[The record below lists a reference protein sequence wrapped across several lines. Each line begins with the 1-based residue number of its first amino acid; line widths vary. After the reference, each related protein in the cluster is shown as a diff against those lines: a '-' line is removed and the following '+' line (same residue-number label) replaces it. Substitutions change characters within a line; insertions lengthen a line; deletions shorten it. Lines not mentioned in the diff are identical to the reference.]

1 MLSYHTKINM
11 SKEIKIALVED
22 DENLRF
28 LVAERLQSEGYKVLE
43 ASNGDDAE
51 KMILAEQPHI
61 VLLDWML
68 PGKQGSEVC
77 TSIRNQGFDNLVI
90 MMTAKGQDIDKI
102 KAYNFGVSDYIIKPF
117 NMDVLVA
124 LIDNKIKFS
133 LNSEKSESYRF
144 ANMEH
149 LPNTHLLIK
158 DGKKVELTI
167 LENRIL
173 LYFLKN
179 KNKVINREELMME
192 VWGYNADVNTR
203 TLDMHIVRL
212 RKKIEANADS
222 PQYLQTVRGV
232 GYKFVYEA

>member
-1 MLSYHTKINM
+1 M

-28 LVAERLQSEGYKVLE
+28 LVAERLEAEGYTVVE
-43 ASNGDDAE
+43 AADGLAAE
-51 KMILAEQPHI
+51 KMILEEQPDI

-68 PGKQGSEVC
+68 PGKQGADVC
-77 TSIRNQGFDNLVI
+77 QEIRSKGYDNVVI
-90 MMTAKGQDIDKI
+90 MMTAKAQDVDKI
-102 KAYNFGVSDYIIKPF
+102 EAYNVGVSDYVTKPF
-117 NMDVLVA
+117 NMDVLAA
-124 LIDNKIKFS
+124 LIENKVKYKLS
-133 LNSEKSESYRF
+133 NDKSETYKF

-149 LPNTHLLIK
+149 QPNTHTLIK
-158 DGKKVELTI
+158 NNKKVELTI

-179 KNKVINREELMME
+179 RNKVIHREELMME

-212 RKKIEANADS
+212 RKKIEENPDS
-222 PQYLQTVRGV
+222 PLFLQTVRGI
-232 GYKFVYEA
+232 GYKFVLE

>member
-1 MLSYHTKINM
+1 MNT
-11 SKEIKIALVED
+11 EIKIALVED

-28 LVAERLQSEGYKVLE
+28 LVAERLQSEGYKVFE
-43 ASNGDDAE
+43 ANNGDDAE
-51 KMILAEQPHI
+51 KMILKELPQV

-68 PGKQGSEVC
+68 PGKPGSEVC
-77 TSIRNQGFDNLVI
+77 TNIREKGFENQVI
-90 MMTAKGQDIDKI
+90 MMTAKAQDIDKI
-102 KAYNFGVSDYIIKPF
+102 EAYNFGVSDYIIKPF
-117 NMDVLVA
+117 SMDVLIA
-124 LIDNKIKFS
+124 MIDSKIKFA
-133 LNSEKSESYRF
+133 LNSDKSESYRF

-158 DGKKVELTI
+158 DGKKTELTI

-212 RKKIEANADS
+212 RKKIETNADS
-222 PQYLQTVRGV
+222 PQYLQTVRGI
-232 GYKFVYEA
+232 GYKFVYAG

>member
-1 MLSYHTKINM
+1 MN
-11 SKEIKIALVED
+11 KEIKIALVED

-43 ASNGDDAE
+43 ANNGDEAE
-51 KMILAEQPHI
+51 ALILAEQPDI

-68 PGKQGSEVC
+68 PGKQGAEVC
-77 TSIRNQGFDNLVI
+77 TNVRAKGFDGIVI
-90 MMTAKGQDIDKI
+90 MTTAKQQDIDKI
-102 KAYNFGVSDYIIKPF
+102 SAYGFGVSDYVTKPF
-117 NMDVLVA
+117 NMDVVVA
-124 LIDNKIKFS
+124 LIENKIKFA
-133 LNSEKSESYRF
+133 LNNEKSETYSF

-149 LPNTHLLIK
+149 HPNTHLLIR
-158 DGKKVELTI
+158 DGRKIELTI

-212 RKKIEANADS
+212 RKKIETNPDY

-232 GYKFVYEA
+232 GYKFVYQA

>member
-1 MLSYHTKINM
+1 MN
-11 SKEIKIALVED
+11 KEIKIALVED

-28 LVAERLQSEGYKVLE
+28 LVSERLQSEGYKVLE
-43 ASNGDDAE
+43 AGNGNEAE
-51 KMILAEQPHI
+51 TMVLAEQPDI

-68 PGKQGSEVC
+68 PGKPGSEVC
-77 TSIRNQGFDNLVI
+77 GNIREKGFDKLII
-90 MMTAKGQDIDKI
+90 MMTAKAQDVDKI
-102 KAYNFGVSDYIIKPF
+102 EAYNFGVSDYITKPY

-124 LIDNKIKFS
+124 LIENKIKFS
-133 LNSEKSESYRF
+133 LNSEKPESYRF

-149 LPNTHLLIK
+149 LPNTHLLIR
-158 DGKKVELTI
+158 DGRKIELTI

-212 RKKIEANADS
+212 RKKIETNADS
-222 PQYLQTVRGV
+222 PQYLQTVRGI
-232 GYKFVYEA
+232 GYKFVYNQ

>member
-1 MLSYHTKINM
+1 MN
-11 SKEIKIALVED
+11 KEIKIALVED

-43 ASNGDDAE
+43 ADNGDDAE
-51 KMILAEQPHI
+51 NIILGEQPDI

-68 PGKQGSEVC
+68 PGKPGSQVC
-77 TSIRNQGFDNLVI
+77 ANIREKGYDKLII
-90 MMTAKGQDIDKI
+90 MMTAKAQDVDKI
-102 KAYNFGVSDYIIKPF
+102 EAYNFGVSDYITKPF

-124 LIDNKIKFS
+124 MIDNKIKFS

-149 LPNTHLLIK
+149 LPNTHLLIRDNRK
-158 DGKKVELTI
+158 IELTI

-212 RKKIEANADS
+212 RKKIETNADS
-222 PQYLQTVRGV
+222 PQYLQTVRGI
-232 GYKFVYEA
+232 GYKFVYNQ

>member
-1 MLSYHTKINM
+1 MNN
-11 SKEIKIALVED
+11 KEIKIALVED

-28 LVAERLQSEGYKVLE
+28 LVAERLELEGYKVLE
-43 ASNGDDAE
+43 AADGDEAE
-51 KMILAEQPHI
+51 KMILDQKPDI

-77 TSIRNQGFDNLVI
+77 AAIRDKGFDKLVI
-90 MMTAKGQDIDKI
+90 MMTAKAQDIDKI
-102 KAYNFGVSDYIIKPF
+102 EAYQFGVSDYITKPF

-124 LIDNKIKFS
+124 MIDNKIKFT
-133 LNSEKSESYRF
+133 LNTDKTESYKF

-149 LPNTHLLIK
+149 HPNTHTLLR

-179 KNKVINREELMME
+179 ENKVINREELMME
-192 VWGYNADVNTR
+192 VWGYNTDVNTR

-212 RKKIEANADS
+212 RKKIEVNPDS
-222 PQYLQTVRGV
+222 PQYLQTVRGI
-232 GYKFVYEA
+232 GYKFSSE

>member
-1 MLSYHTKINM
+1 MNT
-11 SKEIKIALVED
+11 EIKIALVED

-28 LVAERLQSEGYKVLE
+28 LVAERLETEGYKVLE
-43 ASNGDDAE
+43 AANGTDAE
-51 KMILAEQPHI
+51 RIILENLPDI

-68 PGKQGSEVC
+68 PGMQGSEVC
-77 TSIRNQGFDNLVI
+77 ANIREKGFDKLVI
-90 MMTAKGQDIDKI
+90 MMTAKAQDVDKI
-102 KAYNFGVSDYIIKPF
+102 EAYNFGVSDYITKPF

-124 LIDNKIKFS
+124 MIDNKIKFS
-133 LNSEKSESYRF
+133 LNSEKTEIHRF
-144 ANMEH
+144 ADMEH
-149 LPNTHLLIK
+149 HPNTHLLIK
-158 DGKKVELTI
+158 NGRKVELTI

-179 KNKVINREELMME
+179 RNKVINREELMME

-212 RKKIEANADS
+212 RKKIETNPDS

-232 GYKFVYEA
+232 GYKFANE

>member
-1 MLSYHTKINM
+1 MN
-11 SKEIKIALVED
+11 KEIKIALVED

-28 LVAERLQSEGYKVLE
+28 LVAERLESEGYKVLE
-43 ASNGDDAE
+43 ANNGDDAE
-51 KMILAEQPHI
+51 DIILSQQPDI

-77 TSIRNQGFDNLVI
+77 ANVRAKGFDKLII
-90 MMTAKGQDIDKI
+90 MTTAKQQDIDKI
-102 KAYNFGVSDYIIKPF
+102 DAYGFGVSDYITKPF
-117 NMDVLVA
+117 NMDVMVA
-124 LIDNKIKFS
+124 LIDNKIKFQ
-133 LNSEKSESYRF
+133 LNNEKSETYSF

-149 LPNTHLLIK
+149 HPNTHLLIK
-158 DGKKVELTI
+158 DGKKIELTI

-212 RKKIEANADS
+212 RKKIETNPDY
-222 PQYLQTVRGV
+222 PQYLQTVRGI
-232 GYKFVYEA
+232 GYKFAYLA

>member
-1 MLSYHTKINM
+1 MN
-11 SKEIKIALVED
+11 KEIKIALVED

-43 ASNGDDAE
+43 SNNGDDAE
-51 KMILAEQPHI
+51 KAILQDQPAV

-68 PGKQGSEVC
+68 PGKQGSQVC
-77 TSIRNQGFDNLVI
+77 TNIRNKGYDGQVI
-90 MMTAKGQDIDKI
+90 MMTAKGQDVDKI
-102 KAYNFGVSDYIIKPF
+102 EAYKFGVSDYIIKPF

-124 LIDNKIKFS
+124 MIDSKIKFT
-133 LNSEKSESYRF
+133 LNSEKSESYKF

-149 LPNTHLLIK
+149 LPNTHLLIR

-212 RKKIEANADS
+212 RKKIETNADS
-222 PQYLQTVRGV
+222 PQFLQTVRGI
-232 GYKFVYEA
+232 GYKFVYVA

>member
-1 MLSYHTKINM
+1 MN
-11 SKEIKIALVED
+11 KEIKIALVED

-43 ASNGDDAE
+43 ADNGDDAE
-51 KMILAEQPHI
+51 KIILDEQPDI

-68 PGKQGSEVC
+68 PGKPGSQVC
-77 TSIRNQGFDNLVI
+77 SSIREKGYDKLII
-90 MMTAKGQDIDKI
+90 MMTAKAQDVDKI
-102 KAYNFGVSDYIIKPF
+102 EAYNFGVSDYITKPF

-124 LIDNKIKFS
+124 MIDNKIKFS

-149 LPNTHLLIK
+149 LPNTHLLIRDNRK
-158 DGKKVELTI
+158 IELTI

-212 RKKIEANADS
+212 RKKIETNADS
-222 PQYLQTVRGV
+222 PQYLQTVRGI
-232 GYKFVYEA
+232 GYKFVYNQ

>member
-1 MLSYHTKINM
+1 MN
-11 SKEIKIALVED
+11 KEIKIALVED

-28 LVAERLQSEGYKVLE
+28 LVAERLQTEGYKVFE
-43 ASNGDDAE
+43 AGNGDEAE
-51 KMILAEQPHI
+51 KMILAEQPDI

-77 TSIRNQGFDNLVI
+77 SSIREQGFDKLII
-90 MMTAKGQDIDKI
+90 MTTAKAQDIDKI
-102 KAYNFGVSDYIIKPF
+102 DAYKFGVSDYITKPY

-133 LNSEKSESYRF
+133 LNSEKSESYKF

-149 LPNTHLLIK
+149 QPNTHILVK

-212 RKKIEANADS
+212 RKKIEDNPDS
-222 PQYLQTVRGV
+222 PKYLQTVRGI
-232 GYKFVYEA
+232 GYKFAL

>member
-1 MLSYHTKINM
+1 MN
-11 SKEIKIALVED
+11 KEIKIALVED

-28 LVAERLQSEGYKVLE
+28 LVAERLESEGYKVLE

-51 KMILAEQPHI
+51 TLILAEQPDI

-68 PGKQGSEVC
+68 PGKQGAEVC
-77 TSIRNQGFDNLVI
+77 TNVRNKGFEGVVI
-90 MMTAKGQDIDKI
+90 MTTAKQQDIDKI
-102 KAYNFGVSDYIIKPF
+102 TAYGFGVSDYVTKPF

-124 LIDNKIKFS
+124 LIENKIKFVLTS
-133 LNSEKSESYRF
+133 SEKSETYAF

-149 LPNTHLLIK
+149 HPNTHLLLR
-158 DGKKVELTI
+158 DGRKIELTI

-212 RKKIEANADS
+212 RKKIETNPDY

-232 GYKFVYEA
+232 GYKFAYMA

>member
-1 MLSYHTKINM
+1 MN
-11 SKEIKIALVED
+11 KEIKIALVED

-28 LVAERLQSEGYKVLE
+28 LVAERLQTEGYKVLE
-43 ASNGDDAE
+43 ADNGDDAE
-51 KMILAEQPHI
+51 EMILAEQPDI
-61 VLLDWML
+61 ALLDWML
-68 PGKQGSEVC
+68 PGKTGSEVC
-77 TSIRNQGFDNLVI
+77 GSIREKGYDKLVI
-90 MMTAKGQDIDKI
+90 MMTAKAQDVDKI
-102 KAYNFGVSDYIIKPF
+102 EAYKFGVSDYITKPF

-124 LIDNKIKFS
+124 MIDSKIKFS
-133 LNSEKSESYRF
+133 LNNEKAESYKF

-149 LPNTHLLIK
+149 LPNTHLLIR
-158 DGKKVELTI
+158 DGRKIELTI

-212 RKKIEANADS
+212 RKKIETNADS
-222 PQYLQTVRGV
+222 PQYLQTVRGI
-232 GYKFVYEA
+232 GYKFVYNQ

>member
-1 MLSYHTKINM
+1 MNR
-11 SKEIKIALVED
+11 EIKIALAED

-28 LVAERLQSEGYKVLE
+28 LVAERLQTEGYKVLE
-43 ASNGDDAE
+43 ASDGDEAE
-51 KMILAEQPHI
+51 AIILNEQPDI
-61 VLLDWML
+61 VLLDWMM

-77 TSIRNQGFDNLVI
+77 SEVRAKGFDKLII
-90 MMTAKGQDIDKI
+90 MMTAKAQDIDKI
-102 KAYNFGVSDYIIKPF
+102 EAYNFGVSDYITKPF

-133 LNSEKSESYRF
+133 LNSEKSESYKF

-158 DGKKVELTI
+158 DGKKTELTI

-179 KNKVINREELMME
+179 QNKVINREELMME

-212 RKKIEANADS
+212 RKKIESNPDS
-222 PQYLQTVRGV
+222 PQYLQTVRGI
-232 GYKFVYEA
+232 GYKFVH

>member
-1 MLSYHTKINM
+1 MN
-11 SKEIKIALVED
+11 KEIKIALVED

-43 ASNGDDAE
+43 AGNGDDAE
-51 KMILAEQPHI
+51 TMILAEQPDI

-77 TSIRNQGFDNLVI
+77 NNIRAKGFDKVI
-90 MMTAKGQDIDKI
+90 IMTTAKEQDIDKI
-102 KAYNFGVSDYIIKPF
+102 SAYNFGVSDYVTKPF

-124 LIDNKIKFS
+124 LIDNRIKFL
-133 LNSEKSESYRF
+133 LNSEKSESYNF

-149 LPNTHLLIK
+149 HPNTHLLIR
-158 DGKKVELTI
+158 DGRKIELTI

-212 RKKIEANADS
+212 RKKIETNPDY
-222 PQYLQTVRGV
+222 PQYLQTVRGI
-232 GYKFVYEA
+232 GYKFAYSQ

>member
-1 MLSYHTKINM
+1 MN
-11 SKEIKIALVED
+11 KEIKIALVED

-51 KMILAEQPHI
+51 TMILAEQPDI

-68 PGKQGSEVC
+68 PGKQGAEVC
-77 TSIRNQGFDNLVI
+77 SNIREKGFDKLVI
-90 MMTAKGQDIDKI
+90 MTTAKQQDIDKI
-102 KAYNFGVSDYIIKPF
+102 SAYNFGVSDYVTKPF

-124 LIDNKIKFS
+124 LIDNKIKFQ
-133 LNSEKSESYRF
+133 LNTDKSESYHF

-158 DGKKVELTI
+158 DGRKIELTI

-212 RKKIEANADS
+212 RKKIETNPDS
-222 PQYLQTVRGV
+222 PQYLQTVRGI
-232 GYKFVYEA
+232 GYKFAH

>member
-1 MLSYHTKINM
+1 M

-28 LVAERLQSEGYKVLE
+28 LVAERLHTEGYKVFE
-43 ASNGDDAE
+43 AANGDDAE
-51 KMILAEQPHI
+51 KMILAEQPDI

-77 TSIRNQGFDNLVI
+77 TNIRAQGFDKLII
-90 MMTAKGQDIDKI
+90 MMTAKAQDIDKI
-102 KAYNFGVSDYIIKPF
+102 EAYQFGVSDYITKPY

-133 LNSEKSESYRF
+133 LNNDKSESYKF

-149 LPNTHLLIK
+149 QPNTHILIK

-212 RKKIEANADS
+212 RKKIEDNPDS
-222 PQYLQTVRGV
+222 PKYLQTVRGI
-232 GYKFVYEA
+232 GYKFAL

>member
-1 MLSYHTKINM
+1 M

-28 LVAERLQSEGYKVLE
+28 LVAERLAAEGYTVLE
-43 ASNGDDAE
+43 ASDGLAAE
-51 KMILAEQPHI
+51 KMILDEQPDI

-68 PGKQGSEVC
+68 PGKQGADVC
-77 TSIRNQGFDNLVI
+77 QQIRSKGFDNLVI
-90 MMTAKGQDIDKI
+90 MMTAKAQDVDKI
-102 KAYNFGVSDYIIKPF
+102 EAYNVGISDYVTKPF
-117 NMDVLVA
+117 NMDVLAA
-124 LIDNKIKFS
+124 LIENKVKYKLS
-133 LNSEKSESYRF
+133 NDKSETYSF

-149 LPNTHLLIK
+149 QPNTHTLIK
-158 DGKKVELTI
+158 NGKKVELTI

-179 KNKVINREELMME
+179 KNKVIHREELMME

-212 RKKIEANADS
+212 RKKIEENPDS
-222 PQYLQTVRGV
+222 PQFLQTVRGI
-232 GYKFVYEA
+232 GYKFVLE